1 MTLLRCDHWDKVEA
15 NQLKPWDGA
24 NLISANGSPITV
36 HGTVTVGLNFAGVN
50 FPTQVVVVD
59 GLTAEAILGLDFLE
73 AHECT
78 IQIQKKLLMLPKHN
92 VSLPLRRA
100 KATSTPSIASVRIQQ
115 TQHVPAQSEV
125 EIMAQVD
132 DFISGGEWIIEQDPQ
147 KPLSVM
153 VARAVVTPMHGKFP
167 IRILNLGDDSVDL
180 HQGMKLAV
188 AERLDQDSVAI
199 KTVSPAAGGTS
210 STEDTNGLLSYLWET
225 VEGNDTMGELDKN
238 KLYHLL
244 VAYRDVFAADKTDFG
259 RTNQIQHQIE
269 TGGASPVRQRS
280 RRIAPTQ
287 REETTKMLQ
296 DMLNKQIIQP
306 STSPWASPIVLVRK
320 KDGTLRFCVDYRK
333 LNALTRKDAY
343 PLPRIDDALDTL
355 AGSKWF
361 TTLDLI
367 SGYWQVEMSDD
378 DREKTAFC
386 TPDGLFE
393 FNVMPFGLCNAPATF
408 QRLMDAVLAGLQW
421 SSCLVYLDDVIIPG
435 KDFEDHLQN
444 IRVVLERLRQ
454 AGLKLHP
461 TKCHFGKKQ
470 VTFLGHIVS
479 EDGVATDPQ
488 KISKVASWPVPI
500 SQHKVRQFLGL
511 ASYYRKFIKGFATV
525 AKPLHRLTEKTAVF
539 KWTTDCQVAFE
550 KLRQQL
556 VSPPILAFPDYQK
569 PFILDTDAS
578 NLGIG
583 AVLSQVQDDGQER
596 VIAYGSRVLSKAERR
611 YCVTRRELLAVV
623 YFLQH
628 FRPYLLGRHF
638 TLRTD
643 HGSLTWLR
651 NFKEPE
657 GQLAR
662 WLEKL
667 QEYDFTIVHRPGQ
680 RHSNADALSRL
691 PCQQCGRKLEEVT
704 TQVRII
710 TGNVHTLVGRPL
722 QELRDL
728 QLSDSHIGPVLK
740 DLEQQK
746 TPDTVNTRSQ
756 PPHTRRLIQQWR
768 QLLVK
773 DGVMWRQFQ
782 NTDGTPEILQLVI
795 PQCLREEVLQELHSG
810 LVGGHLGED
819 KMMARLRER
828 FYWPGQWADVRNFC
842 RACTSCA
849 TRKTPAPRRRA
860 PLGTIRAGYPMQII
874 AVDILGPLPESTNGN
889 SYILVVGDYFTR
901 WMEAY
906 AIRNQEAT
914 TVAQKLVDEIFCR
927 FSTPEQLHSDQ
938 GSQFESQLIAE
949 VCKLMN
955 IHKSR
960 TTPYH
965 PQGDGLVERFNRTL
979 LDMLATTSHNHPLD
993 WEDHI
998 RKVCMAYN
1006 TSEQATTGYSPFYL
1020 MFGRNARLPVD
1031 IMFPTEKPAADHVTY
1046 GEYAKTMKE
1055 TMEKAFHTVRDHV
1068 GDKQERQKQ
1077 FYDKKCHGQP
1087 FQTGDLVWLHSTVI
1101 PRGQAKKLY
1110 HPWTGPWKVVKPLSE
1125 AVYRIKGPS
1134 GSKQRRMIVHFDRLK
1149 PCQKGTEFVT
1159 LQSRTPVSKNTD
1171 SMTKELNSNGLKP
1184 NQFVAERIDDD
1195 DDADVPAGEITTA
1208 MPSPRYPPRVRQAPS
1223 RYNDYVPLT

>member
-1 MTLLRCDHWDKVEA
+1 M
-15 NQLKPWDGA
+15 
-24 NLISANGSPITV
+24 
-36 HGTVTVGLNFAGVN
+36 
-50 FPTQVVVVD
+50 
-59 GLTAEAILGLDFLE
+59 GLDFLE

-78 IQIQKKLLMLPKHN
+78 IQIQKKLLMLPKHS

-210 STEDTNGLLSYLWET
+210 RTEDTNGLLSYLWET

-238 KLYHLL
+238 KFYHLL

-355 AGSKWF
+355 ARSKWF

-393 FNVMPFGLCNAPATF
+393 FNVMPFRLCNAPATF

-500 SQHKVRQFLGL
+500 SQHEVRQFLGL

-539 KWTTDCQVAFE
+539 KWTTDCQEAFE
-550 KLRQQL
+550 KL
-556 VSPPILAFPDYQK
+556 
-569 PFILDTDAS
+569 
-578 NLGIG
+578 
-583 AVLSQVQDDGQER
+583 
-596 VIAYGSRVLSKAERR
+596 
-611 YCVTRRELLAVV
+611 
-623 YFLQH
+623 
-628 FRPYLLGRHF
+628 
-638 TLRTD
+638 
-643 HGSLTWLR
+643 
-651 NFKEPE
+651 
-657 GQLAR
+657 
-662 WLEKL
+662 
-667 QEYDFTIVHRPGQ
+667 
-680 RHSNADALSRL
+680 
-691 PCQQCGRKLEEVT
+691 
-704 TQVRII
+704 
-710 TGNVHTLVGRPL
+710 
-722 QELRDL
+722 
-728 QLSDSHIGPVLK
+728 
-740 DLEQQK
+740 
-746 TPDTVNTRSQ
+746 
-756 PPHTRRLIQQWR
+756 
-768 QLLVK
+768 
-773 DGVMWRQFQ
+773 
-782 NTDGTPEILQLVI
+782 
-795 PQCLREEVLQELHSG
+795 
-810 LVGGHLGED
+810 
-819 KMMARLRER
+819 
-828 FYWPGQWADVRNFC
+828 
-842 RACTSCA
+842 
-849 TRKTPAPRRRA
+849 
-860 PLGTIRAGYPMQII
+860 
-874 AVDILGPLPESTNGN
+874 
-889 SYILVVGDYFTR
+889 
-901 WMEAY
+901 
-906 AIRNQEAT
+906 
-914 TVAQKLVDEIFCR
+914 
-927 FSTPEQLHSDQ
+927 
-938 GSQFESQLIAE
+938 
-949 VCKLMN
+949 
-955 IHKSR
+955 
-960 TTPYH
+960 
-965 PQGDGLVERFNRTL
+965 
-979 LDMLATTSHNHPLD
+979 
-993 WEDHI
+993 
-998 RKVCMAYN
+998 
-1006 TSEQATTGYSPFYL
+1006 
-1020 MFGRNARLPVD
+1020 
-1031 IMFPTEKPAADHVTY
+1031 
-1046 GEYAKTMKE
+1046 
-1055 TMEKAFHTVRDHV
+1055 
-1068 GDKQERQKQ
+1068 
-1077 FYDKKCHGQP
+1077 
-1087 FQTGDLVWLHSTVI
+1087 
-1101 PRGQAKKLY
+1101 
-1110 HPWTGPWKVVKPLSE
+1110 
-1125 AVYRIKGPS
+1125 
-1134 GSKQRRMIVHFDRLK
+1134 
-1149 PCQKGTEFVT
+1149 
-1159 LQSRTPVSKNTD
+1159 
-1171 SMTKELNSNGLKP
+1171 
-1184 NQFVAERIDDD
+1184 
-1195 DDADVPAGEITTA
+1195 
-1208 MPSPRYPPRVRQAPS
+1208 
-1223 RYNDYVPLT
+1223 

>member
-1 MTLLRCDHWDKVEA
+1 
-15 NQLKPWDGA
+15 
-24 NLISANGSPITV
+24 
-36 HGTVTVGLNFAGVN
+36 
-50 FPTQVVVVD
+50 
-59 GLTAEAILGLDFLE
+59 
-73 AHECT
+73 
-78 IQIQKKLLMLPKHN
+78 
-92 VSLPLRRA
+92 
-100 KATSTPSIASVRIQQ
+100 
-115 TQHVPAQSEV
+115 
-125 EIMAQVD
+125 
-132 DFISGGEWIIEQDPQ
+132 
-147 KPLSVM
+147 
-153 VARAVVTPMHGKFP
+153 
-167 IRILNLGDDSVDL
+167 
-180 HQGMKLAV
+180 
-188 AERLDQDSVAI
+188 
-199 KTVSPAAGGTS
+199 
-210 STEDTNGLLSYLWET
+210 
-225 VEGNDTMGELDKN
+225 
-238 KLYHLL
+238 
-244 VAYRDVFAADKTDFG
+244 
-259 RTNQIQHQIE
+259 
-269 TGGASPVRQRS
+269 
-280 RRIAPTQ
+280 
-287 REETTKMLQ
+287 
-296 DMLNKQIIQP
+296 
-306 STSPWASPIVLVRK
+306 
-320 KDGTLRFCVDYRK
+320 
-333 LNALTRKDAY
+333 
-343 PLPRIDDALDTL
+343 
-355 AGSKWF
+355 
-361 TTLDLI
+361 
-367 SGYWQVEMSDD
+367 
-378 DREKTAFC
+378 
-386 TPDGLFE
+386 
-393 FNVMPFGLCNAPATF
+393 MPFGLCNAPATF

-470 VTFLGHIVS
+470 VTFLGHVVS

-488 KISKVASWPVPI
+488 KTSKVASWPVPI
-500 SQHKVRQFLGL
+500 SQHEVRQFLGL
-511 ASYYRKFIKGFATV
+511 ASYYRKFIKGFATI
-525 AKPLHRLTEKTAVF
+525 AKPLHRLTEKTAEF
-539 KWTTDCQVAFE
+539 KWTTDCQEAFK

-583 AVLSQVQDDGQER
+583 AVLSQTQDDGQER

-638 TLRTD
+638 TLRSD

-651 NFKEPE
+651 NFREPE

-680 RHSNADALSRL
+680 KHSNADALSRL
-691 PCQQCGRKLEEVT
+691 PCQQCGRKLEEET
-704 TQVRII
+704 TQVSIV
-710 TGNVHTLVGRPL
+710 TGNVHTFVGRSL

-728 QLSDSHIGPVLK
+728 QLNDLYIGPVFG
-740 DLEQQK
+740 DLEQLK
-746 TPDTVNTRSQ
+746 SPDATNTKSQ
-756 PPHTRRLIQQWR
+756 PPHTRRLIQQR
-768 QLLVK
+768 KQLLVK

-782 NTDGTPEILQLVI
+782 STDGTPEILQLVI
-795 PQCLREEVLQELHSG
+795 PQCLREEVLQELHAG

-842 RACTSCA
+842 RACTICA

-889 SYILVVGDYFTR
+889 AYILVVGDYFTR

-938 GSQFESQLIAE
+938 GSQFESMLIAE

-955 IHKSR
+955 IHKSH

-979 LDMLATTSHNHPLD
+979 LNMLATTSHDHPLD
-993 WEDHI
+993 WEHHI

-1031 IMFPTEKPAADHVTY
+1031 IMFPTQTPATDGVVY

-1055 TMEKAFHTVRDHV
+1055 TMEKAFRTVREHV
-1068 GDKQERQKQ
+1068 GNKQERQKQ
-1077 FYDKKCHGQP
+1077 FYDRKCHGQP

-1125 AVYRIKGPS
+1125 AVYRIQGPS

-1149 PCQKGTEFVT
+1149 PCPKGTEFVT
-1159 LQSRTPVSKNTD
+1159 SKAPGSKNTD
-1171 SMTKELNSNGLKP
+1171 SMSKRLHSDELRP
-1184 NQFVAERIDDD
+1184 NQFVAERVDDD
-1195 DDADVPAGEITTA
+1195 DEADVPAGGETTA
-1208 MPSPRYPPRVRQAPS
+1208 GPSTPRYPQRVRQAPS
-1223 RYNDYVPLT
+1223 RYTDYVSLT

>member
-1 MTLLRCDHWDKVEA
+1 
-15 NQLKPWDGA
+15 
-24 NLISANGSPITV
+24 
-36 HGTVTVGLNFAGVN
+36 
-50 FPTQVVVVD
+50 
-59 GLTAEAILGLDFLE
+59 
-73 AHECT
+73 
-78 IQIQKKLLMLPKHN
+78 
-92 VSLPLRRA
+92 
-100 KATSTPSIASVRIQQ
+100 
-115 TQHVPAQSEV
+115 
-125 EIMAQVD
+125 
-132 DFISGGEWIIEQDPQ
+132 
-147 KPLSVM
+147 
-153 VARAVVTPMHGKFP
+153 
-167 IRILNLGDDSVDL
+167 
-180 HQGMKLAV
+180 
-188 AERLDQDSVAI
+188 
-199 KTVSPAAGGTS
+199 
-210 STEDTNGLLSYLWET
+210 
-225 VEGNDTMGELDKN
+225 MGELDKN

-259 RTNQIQHQIE
+259 RTNQIQHQTE
-269 TGGASPVRQRS
+269 TGGASPVRQQS

-296 DMLNKQIIQP
+296 DMLNKQIVQP

-343 PLPRIDDALDTL
+343 LLPRIDDALDTL

-386 TPDGLFE
+386 MPDGLFE
-393 FNVMPFGLCNAPATF
+393 FNVMPFGLCNVPATF

-500 SQHKVRQFLGL
+500 SQHEVRQFLGL

-539 KWTTDCQVAFE
+539 KWTTDCQEAFE

-657 GQLAR
+657 GQQAR

-691 PCQQCGRKLEEVT
+691 PCQQCSRKLEEVT

-773 DGVMWRQFQ
+773 DGVMWRLFQ

-819 KMMARLRER
+819 KKMMAWLRER

-889 SYILVVGDYFTR
+889 SYILVVGD
-901 WMEAY
+901 WK
-906 AIRNQEAT
+906 
-914 TVAQKLVDEIFCR
+914 VDGSLCHQK
-927 FSTPEQLHSDQ
+927 
-938 GSQFESQLIAE
+938 
-949 VCKLMN
+949 
-955 IHKSR
+955 
-960 TTPYH
+960 
-965 PQGDGLVERFNRTL
+965 
-979 LDMLATTSHNHPLD
+979 
-993 WEDHI
+993 
-998 RKVCMAYN
+998 
-1006 TSEQATTGYSPFYL
+1006 
-1020 MFGRNARLPVD
+1020 
-1031 IMFPTEKPAADHVTY
+1031 
-1046 GEYAKTMKE
+1046 
-1055 TMEKAFHTVRDHV
+1055 
-1068 GDKQERQKQ
+1068 
-1077 FYDKKCHGQP
+1077 
-1087 FQTGDLVWLHSTVI
+1087 
-1101 PRGQAKKLY
+1101 PRGNNSS
-1110 HPWTGPWKVVKPLSE
+1110 PE
-1125 AVYRIKGPS
+1125 IS
-1134 GSKQRRMIVHFDRLK
+1134 G
-1149 PCQKGTEFVT
+1149 
-1159 LQSRTPVSKNTD
+1159 
-1171 SMTKELNSNGLKP
+1171 
-1184 NQFVAERIDDD
+1184 
-1195 DDADVPAGEITTA
+1195 
-1208 MPSPRYPPRVRQAPS
+1208 
-1223 RYNDYVPLT
+1223 